1 MANKI
6 LVIANSYLPTT
17 NSGLLTREGYKVDMI
32 NNTET
37 SLKQIEPHDYDVVI
51 IQAGRE
57 TGEWQLCEQVRRLSD
72 LPLIVISTHA
82 SADMSARA
90 IDAGADYFLR
100 KPFGPMELNARIR
113 SLLQRQPV
121 KPTQPVVV

>member
-1 MANKI
+1 MAKKI
-6 LVIANSYLPTT
+6 LVIANSYLPAT

-32 NNTET
+32 NNTEA
-37 SLKQIEPHDYDVVI
+37 SLKKIEPRDYDVVI

-57 TGEWQLCEQVRRLSD
+57 TGEWQLCEQVRMLSD

-121 KPTQPVVV
+121 KSSEPVVV

>member
-1 MANKI
+1 MAKNI
-6 LVIANSYLPTT
+6 LVIANSYLPST

-32 NNTET
+32 NNTEA
-37 SLKQIEPHDYDVVI
+37 SLKQIEPHDYDIVI
-51 IQAGRE
+51 VQAGRE
-57 TGEWQLCEQVRRLSD
+57 TGEWQLCEQIRKLSD

-82 SADMSARA
+82 SVDMSARA

-113 SLLQRQPV
+113 SLLQRQSIKASEPV
-121 KPTQPVVV
+121 SV